1 MYQKPWTQI
10 VAENPDSDFS
20 KFLVRFFSAKPDF
33 TELNRKARE
42 CEEAMLKDHEREL
55 KRRMEE
61 KMKEK
66 AELQK

>member
-33 TELNRKARE
+33 TDLDRKAKE
-42 CEEAMLKDHEREL
+42 CEDAMLKERMDRIRKQIEKDEL
-55 KRRMEE
+55 PECVK
-61 KMKEK
+61 
-66 AELQK
+66 

>member
-33 TELNRKARE
+33 TDLDRKAKE
-42 CEEAMLKDHEREL
+42 CEEAMLKERMDRIRKQIEKDEL
-55 KRRMEE
+55 PECVK
-61 KMKEK
+61 
-66 AELQK
+66 

>member
-33 TELNRKARE
+33 TELDRKARE
-42 CEEAMLKDHEREL
+42 CEEAMLKERMNRIRKQIEKEEL
-55 KRRMEE
+55 EE
-61 KMKEK
+61 CAK
-66 AELQK
+66 

>member
-33 TELNRKARE
+33 TELDRKAKE
-42 CEEAMLKDHEREL
+42 CEEALKKEHEAEL
-55 KRRMEE
+55 NRRMAE
-61 KMKEK
+61 KLKEK
-66 AELQK
+66 AVLQK